1 MIVKDIEIDG
11 KNVKFRASATVPR
24 LYRRF
29 FNRDIFTDMQKLAD
43 QQEKA
48 EKNNEKFKIEDL
60 EMFEN
65 VAFVMAKHADPK
77 QPDNPDEW
85 LEQFDTFSIYV
96 VLPQILELWCLQIGL
111 SIADCDDVTIGL
123 VNDMYAEKMNDEY
136 DWPIKAQQ
144 DDFDRF

>member
-48 EKNNEKFKIEDL
+48 EKIMKNLN
-60 EMFEN
+60 
-65 VAFVMAKHADPK
+65 
-77 QPDNPDEW
+77 
-85 LEQFDTFSIYV
+85 
-96 VLPQILELWCLQIGL
+96 
-111 SIADCDDVTIGL
+111 
-123 VNDMYAEKMNDEY
+123 
-136 DWPIKAQQ
+136 
-144 DDFDRF
+144 

>member
-1 MIVKDIEIDG
+1 
-11 KNVKFRASATVPR
+11 
-24 LYRRF
+24 
-29 FNRDIFTDMQKLAD
+29 MQKLAD

-96 VLPQILELWCLQIGL
+96 VLPQILELWRL
-111 SIADCDDVTIGL
+111 DNVTTIENKKKFAQL
-123 VNDMYAEKMNDEY
+123 VEK
-136 DWPIKAQQ
+136 
-144 DDFDRF
+144 